1 MAQPGALAH
10 IPGRKVPEGYRCVTW
25 PTGEERLTKY
35 RRPEEAIIGPA
46 CDHLLK
52 MQERCLEATLVC
64 AYVRPDAVDDLE
76 AHGAFRNNKALHDKC
91 VAMRTIL
98 LQHDARFRV
107 NLRDAEAADPIFAQ
121 KLRDS
126 GVNNSPAQMSQ
137 NFKRTA
143 ALKADNTPLPQPPA
157 PAGASRSM
165 MGVPRATASGPG
177 KLRWRSAVGPLPSA
191 SQQSPRTRRTTGSEA
206 GTRTASSRT
215 DMHEGG
221 GCEVGSTARQGDAR
235 ERGRRHRRCRA
246 GRERSRQV

>member
-1 MAQPGALAH
+1 MSH
-10 IPGRKVPEGYRCVTW
+10 IPGRKVPDGYRCVTW

-98 LQHDARFRV
+98 LQHEARFRV

-126 GVNNSPAQMSQ
+126 GVNNSPSQMSQ

-143 ALKADNTPLPQPPA
+143 GLKVDNTPLPQPPA
-157 PAGASRSM
+157 PAGHPVRRWPSRERPRAVLEDCAGNRRRDSCRCRRRSGRREC
-165 MGVPRATASGPG
+165 GVPLDPRPAQ
-177 KLRWRSAVGPLPSA
+177 RPLA
-191 SQQSPRTRRTTGSEA
+191 
-206 GTRTASSRT
+206 
-215 DMHEGG
+215 
-221 GCEVGSTARQGDAR
+221 
-235 ERGRRHRRCRA
+235 
-246 GRERSRQV
+246 